1 MHVQSRWLA
10 GLVLG
15 IIVSVSSLAQAQS
28 WKPTLR
34 DADELYDAAEDLH
47 DRAEH
52 FRDGHTLQITALL
65 EQQTADLYQL
75 LKRNACA
82 TEVVTTLNA
91 TGATLQEAT
100 MLVSLSCQL
109 RGDRKAQSELANA
122 QRYFEATVER
132 VQCVLESSPP
142 RRSTY
147 HAPTWQAPAPT
158 WYQAPAAPQPYYNSH
173 AAPYGHE
180 VHYHPPAPSAPRGLP
195 RVLVQKIGQ

>member
-1 MHVQSRWLA
+1 MQVQSRWLA
-10 GLVLG
+10 GLVFG
-15 IIVSVSSLAQAQS
+15 IIVSISSLAQAQS

-52 FRDGHTLQITALL
+52 FRDGHTMQVTAQL
-65 EQQTADLYQL
+65 EHLTADLYQL

-82 TEVVTTLNA
+82 TEVVATLNA

-109 RGDRKAQSELANA
+109 RGDRKTQSELANA

-132 VQCVLESSPP
+132 VQCALQSSLPSRP
-142 RRSTY
+142 AY
-147 HAPTWQAPAPT
+147 HAPTWQAPSPT
-158 WYQAPAAPQPYYNSH
+158 WYQAPVAPQPYYHPH

-180 VHYHPPAPSAPRGLP
+180 VHHQPPAPSIGRTLA
-195 RVLVQKIGQ
+195 RVIVQKIVQ